1 MIDEVK
7 IFLKYFEKAYQK
19 RNIDNLEEF
28 MSIFFSKEAFVFG
41 TSTSEIFPTYEKI
54 KSCIKNDWLYWG
66 DLHIDHEKVDVRM
79 IGEDVLVYALGSV
92 SYTFSD
98 KAETDQRFVELME
111 ALNEDIDLE
120 DVNHLSY
127 QHHEMSYILDHYMSQ
142 RKTEKRV
149 NQVPL
154 SLSFV
159 LTFNGQA
166 LKIKSLSFDVPTYDD
181 YPDVIMHKY
190 TPYEAQ
196 FEHDINTL
204 KAHGQAVDLNPFE
217 LDLSKDFY
225 LVDTDGNIR
234 YDQQA
239 LKDVLS
245 RYDDLEIFMNHAL
258 SFKHE
263 DYVSFMTIGKAT
275 LNLSEQKIRAMLKS
289 RISKI
294 IDSDLDDQ
302 SKLFKIRRQISLTD
316 KICALA
322 PVLVYPVKI
331 MGVITTNRNQNELN
345 MLKISYPMDIILED
359 KYL

>member
-1 MIDEVK
+1 
-7 IFLKYFEKAYQK
+7 
-19 RNIDNLEEF
+19 
-28 MSIFFSKEAFVFG
+28 
-41 TSTSEIFPTYEKI
+41 
-54 KSCIKNDWLYWG
+54 
-66 DLHIDHEKVDVRM
+66 M

-98 KAETDQRFVELME
+98 EAETDQRFVGLME

-142 RKTEKRV
+142 RKAEKRV
-149 NQVPL
+149 NHVPL
-154 SLSFV
+154 SLSLV

-204 KAHGQAVDLNPFE
+204 KAHGQAVDFNPFE

-225 LVDTDGNIR
+225 LVDTDGYIR
-234 YDQQA
+234 YDQKA
-239 LKDVLS
+239 LKDVLTK
-245 RYDDLEIFMNHAL
+245 YDDLEIFMNHAL
-258 SFKHE
+258 SLKHE
-263 DYVSFMTIGKAT
+263 NYVSFMTIGKAT

-294 IDSDLDDQ
+294 IHSDLDDQ

>member
-7 IFLKYFEKAYQK
+7 LFLKYFEKGYQK

-28 MSIFFSKEAFVFG
+28 MSIFFSKEAYVFG
-41 TSTSEIFPTYEKI
+41 TSTSEIFPNYEAI
-54 KSCIKNDWLYWG
+54 KGCIKNDWLYWG

-98 KAETDQRFVELME
+98 EAETDQRFVGLME
-111 ALNEDIDLE
+111 ALNEDIDLK
-120 DVNHLSY
+120 DVHHLSY

-142 RKTEKRV
+142 RKAEKRV
-149 NQVPL
+149 NHVPL
-154 SLSFV
+154 TLSFV

-196 FEHDINTL
+196 FEHDLNTL
-204 KAHGQAVDLNPFE
+204 KAHGQAVGFNPFE
-217 LDLSKDFY
+217 LNLSKDFY
-225 LVDTDGNIR
+225 LADTDGNIR

-239 LKDVLS
+239 LKDILS
-245 RYDDLEIFMNHAL
+245 RYDDLEIFMNHAVSL
-258 SFKHE
+258 KHE

-275 LNLSEQKIRAMLKS
+275 LNLSEQKIREILKS
-289 RISKI
+289 RISHI
-294 IDSDLDDQ
+294 IHSNLDDQ

-316 KICALA
+316 KICTLA
-322 PVLVYPVKI
+322 PKLVYPVKI
-331 MGVITTNRNQNELN
+331 MGVITTKQNHYELS

-359 KYL
+359 KYI